1 MSEVPVLSTSQGLE
15 RYITAENAS
24 QLDVFTFLNQLW
36 CCCQCSGPVTNGQLP
51 PMAAAN
57 CLDTSWSWPDNRVL
71 NGLTEL
77 ERDVLSLS
85 QPFRKVVP
93 PLMSRFYFPLLG
105 DQLEAGRR
113 RQRGVP

>member
-1 MSEVPVLSTSQGLE
+1 MSEVPALSTSQGLE

-57 CLDTSWSWPDNRVL
+57 GLDTSWSWPDNRVL

-93 PLMSRFYFPLLG
+93 PLMSTNVSFLLPCV
-105 DQLEAGRR
+105 R
-113 RQRGVP
+113 